1 MCRTIWRAK
10 KQAPIPTNIVTP
22 RTPLPDPK
30 CLKSKT
36 FSAPLLLLHRPPIPV
51 SPSIGRRS
59 IAAPIRCQNWR
70 PTKGERPSRD
80 HPWQQDRHRY
90 RARVRRLV
98 LTKKKPSRFFGT
110 PLLPVWSG
118 VRSTRWSSP
127 AARSAISC
135 ARPCSTR
142 FPQKFCNIAPSAT
155 VFDRMPISQEV
166 NQFDMNRCSADDVE
180 TSNVVPYLT
189 GLAS

>member
-110 PLLPVWSG
+110 PLPPYLVGRQIDTLLLTSSSICNS
-118 VRSTRWSSP
+118 VRP
-127 AARSAISC
+127 A
-135 ARPCSTR
+135 
-142 FPQKFCNIAPSAT
+142 
-155 VFDRMPISQEV
+155 VFDAFSSKI
-166 NQFDMNRCSADDVE
+166 
-180 TSNVVPYLT
+180 L
-189 GLAS
+189 